1 MADIAYEATY
11 NVNMVYEAFYVRAWE
26 YCAKYNELLHY
37 NACYQHNL
45 VYNAEYDNILRY
57 DGDYCSRIGE
67 KTKVIV
73 SPLQNE
79 GTPIADIS
87 VDGLVSHL
95 FSGPGGS
102 GTNDYEQLIHKPQIN
117 EVTLIG
123 NKNLPDIGVDRLTVV
138 DISRLFN

>member
-11 NVNMVYEAFYVRAWE
+11 NVNVVYEAFYVRAWE

-37 NACYQHNL
+37 KACYQHNL
-45 VYNAEYDNILRY
+45 VYNAKYDNILRY
-57 DGDYCSRIGE
+57 DGDYCDRIGE

-95 FSGPGGS
+95 YSGPGGS
-102 GTNDYEQLIHKPQIN
+102 GTNDYEVLVHKPQIEN
-117 EVTLIG
+117 VTLIG
-123 NKNLPDIGVDRLTVV
+123 NKMLPEIGVGTMSVI
-138 DISRLFN
+138 DISHLFN